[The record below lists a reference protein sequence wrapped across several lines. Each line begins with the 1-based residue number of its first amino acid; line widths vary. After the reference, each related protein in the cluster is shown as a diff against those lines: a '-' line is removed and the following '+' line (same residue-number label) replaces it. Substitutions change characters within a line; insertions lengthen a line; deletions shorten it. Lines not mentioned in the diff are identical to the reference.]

1 MNVQD
6 DLIARYLDHL
16 RHERRLADNS
26 LKAYAAALRLL
37 RDSADEARTPL
48 LAVRHDQIRAW
59 AARMRTAGRSPRGM
73 GLRLPRRDRPLPKA
87 LSVDETVRL
96 ADASVPQDSPWHEA
110 RDAAIFELLYGCGL
124 RVSELTGLNVAASDA
139 AWQGGQGWID
149 LSAAEVQVLGKGG
162 KRRSVP
168 LGRKAVEALRR
179 WLAVRGQA
187 APASEDAA
195 RALFLGRHGTR
206 LSVRSVQLRIK
217 RRGALTGASASLHP
231 HMLRHCFASHLLQ
244 SSQDLRGV
252 QEIMGHASIAA
263 TQVYTRLDF
272 QHLAQ
277 AYDAA
282 HPRAGQRR
290 K

>member
-1 MNVQD
+1 M
-6 DLIARYLDHL
+6 
-16 RHERRLADNS
+16 
-26 LKAYAAALRLL
+26 
-37 RDSADEARTPL
+37 
-48 LAVRHDQIRAW
+48 
-59 AARMRTAGRSPRGM
+59 
-73 GLRLPRRDRPLPKA
+73 
-87 LSVDETVRL
+87 
-96 ADASVPQDSPWHEA
+96 
-110 RDAAIFELLYGCGL
+110 
-124 RVSELTGLNVAASDA
+124 
-139 AWQGGQGWID
+139 
-149 LSAAEVQVLGKGG
+149 QVLGKGG

-168 LGRKAVEALRR
+168 LGRKAIEALRR